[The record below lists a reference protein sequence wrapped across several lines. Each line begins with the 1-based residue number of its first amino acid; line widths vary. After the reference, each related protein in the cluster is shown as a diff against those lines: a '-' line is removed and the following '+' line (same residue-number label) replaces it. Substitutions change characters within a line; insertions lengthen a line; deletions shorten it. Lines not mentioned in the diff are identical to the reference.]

1 MPAGIRGAP
10 RRARTR
16 RRHEEKQHA
25 RSDAKG
31 LFEDRRV
38 SGGIRRGEVYE
49 YIWALLT
56 LGTVD
61 LEKERTKL
69 VVRAVE
75 IPGERAFN
83 LKAVK
88 LRQIK

>member
-1 MPAGIRGAP
+1 
-10 RRARTR
+10 
-16 RRHEEKQHA
+16 
-25 RSDAKG
+25 
-31 LFEDRRV
+31 
-38 SGGIRRGEVYE
+38 VYE
-49 YIWALLT
+49 YIWAALT

-61 LEKERTKL
+61 LEKGRMEL
-69 VVRAVE
+69 VVRALE